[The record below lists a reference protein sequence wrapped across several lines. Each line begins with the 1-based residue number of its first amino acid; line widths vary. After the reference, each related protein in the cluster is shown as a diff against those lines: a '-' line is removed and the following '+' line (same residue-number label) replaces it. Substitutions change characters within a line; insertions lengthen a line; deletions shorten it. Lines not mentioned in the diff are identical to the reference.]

1 MEQNQVTI
9 FRNIKD
15 TSTPFFRDIE
25 SILIR
30 IKEGT
35 SKDLIK
41 QIRSEKNKE
50 VRQELKKNLP
60 AICFS
65 GMFNK
70 RNDDSITQHSGFI
83 CLDFDGYKTK
93 KDMMSEKERL
103 SKDRYVY
110 SVFISPSG
118 NGLKALV
125 KIPKEPNN
133 HKNYFISLERYYN
146 SDYFDKTS
154 KNVSRVCYESQGSY
168 SINISNILWH
178 IKGNMNMTH
187 SG

>member
-65 GMFNK
+65 GTFNK
-70 RNDDSITQHSGFI
+70 RSDSSLKEHSGFI
-83 CLDFDGYKTK
+83 CLDFDGY
-93 KDMMSEKERL
+93 EKRKGMLEAKQKL
-103 SKDRYVY
+103 SKDKYM
-110 SVFISPSG
+110 
-118 NGLKALV
+118 
-125 KIPKEPNN
+125 
-133 HKNYFISLERYYN
+133 
-146 SDYFDKTS
+146 
-154 KNVSRVCYESQGSY
+154 
-168 SINISNILWH
+168 SN
-178 IKGNMNMTH
+178 KK
-187 SG
+187 

>member
-15 TSTPFFRDIE
+15 TSTPFFRDID
-25 SILIR
+25 SILVR

-35 SKDLIK
+35 SKELIK

-83 CLDFDGYKTK
+83 CLDFDGYK
-93 KDMMSEKERL
+93 RQIHL
-103 SKDRYVY
+103 FGIYISKWKR
-110 SVFISPSG
+110 
-118 NGLKALV
+118 
-125 KIPKEPNN
+125 
-133 HKNYFISLERYYN
+133 
-146 SDYFDKTS
+146 T
-154 KNVSRVCYESQGSY
+154 QGFS
-168 SINISNILWH
+168 
-178 IKGNMNMTH
+178 
-187 SG
+187 

>member
-15 TSTPFFRDIE
+15 TSTPFFRDID
-25 SILIR
+25 SILVR

-35 SKDLIK
+35 SKELIK

-70 RNDDSITQHSGFI
+70 RNDDSITRQIHLFGIYISKWKRTQGF
-83 CLDFDGYKTK
+83 
-93 KDMMSEKERL
+93 S
-103 SKDRYVY
+103 
-110 SVFISPSG
+110 
-118 NGLKALV
+118 
-125 KIPKEPNN
+125 
-133 HKNYFISLERYYN
+133 
-146 SDYFDKTS
+146 
-154 KNVSRVCYESQGSY
+154 
-168 SINISNILWH
+168 
-178 IKGNMNMTH
+178 
-187 SG
+187 